1 MPLRALCIVG
11 LVACASTPAYRV
23 GVRERYEVGEDPTI
37 AVAVRDTS
45 SDPAVLVITRPDG
58 TAVRQRVLLD
68 APEKN
73 VRFGSLADRASEP
86 TFTARGDYR
95 VELRANETIL
105 ASQEIRVS
113 VDRLTQLFADGEV
126 AGFALVTRF
135 TRSRANKR
143 HQWKMYGA
151 IYEDT
156 LRPGT
161 RIEVVIEEPGESL
174 GEAWK
179 PYEEEGPLAV
189 IEGYNVRFR
198 ERTRSVS
205 ASWISGKRIVA
216 MRAAALDDVQRG
228 FIAHF
233 LSLYPS
239 SL

>member
-1 MPLRALCIVG
+1 MQSRALCIVG
-11 LVACASTPAYRV
+11 LVACASAPAYRV
-23 GVRERYEVGEDPTI
+23 SVREHPEVGEDPTI

-45 SDPAVLVITRPDG
+45 NDHAVLVITRPDG
-58 TAVRQRVLLD
+58 STVRQDVPLD

-86 TFTARGDYR
+86 TFTAPGDYR
-95 VELRANETIL
+95 VELRANEAIL
-105 ASQEIRVS
+105 ASQQIRVA
-113 VDRLTQLFADGEV
+113 VDRLTRLFADGEV
-126 AGFALVTRF
+126 AGFDLVTRF

-143 HQWKMYGA
+143 RHWKTYGA
-151 IYEDT
+151 VYEDT
-156 LRPGT
+156 VRPGT
-161 RIEVVIEEPGESL
+161 RIEVVIEEPGDSL
-174 GEAWK
+174 VEAWK

-198 ERTRSVS
+198 ERTHSVS

-216 MRAAALDDVQRG
+216 MRASTLEDFQRG

-239 SL
+239 NL